1 MVTDVALPDSEALL
15 TQKTEIGSFPQDWS
29 VSPFCELKSA
39 SRPLVKAGPF
49 GSILTK
55 DQYVKEGYKIYG
67 QEQVISG
74 DPFFGDYFIDKRK
87 FNQLKSCSVEPND
100 VLVSLVGT
108 VGRVLVIPEN
118 ALPGVINPRLL
129 RISVHPDYISV
140 GYVKYQLESEVF
152 QRSLKKSAQGGT
164 MGVLSAG
171 ILKEALFPIPPTLDE
186 QRAIAQALSD
196 ADALVEALE
205 RLIAKKRLIKQGA
218 MQELLSPKFSW
229 VARALDEVADVIDP
243 HPSHR
248 APAEYANGVPFLGIG
263 DLSESGEIIGTK
275 LRRVHPSV
283 LDEHAARYNTN
294 DNLIGLGRVASIGK
308 VVRIK
313 PQSESYLIS
322 PTLGIIKA
330 RFTDPDYIY
339 HYLLSRNVSDQF
351 AKIMSGSTRS
361 SVGMIVLRK
370 LEIKLPPSH
379 EEQTR
384 VATVLSD
391 MDAEISALEAKLA
404 KARQIKQGM
413 MQQLLTGKIRLV

>member
-1 MVTDVALPDSEALL
+1 
-15 TQKTEIGSFPQDWS
+15 
-29 VSPFCELKSA
+29 
-39 SRPLVKAGPF
+39 
-49 GSILTK
+49 
-55 DQYVKEGYKIYG
+55 
-67 QEQVISG
+67 
-74 DPFFGDYFIDKRK
+74 
-87 FNQLKSCSVEPND
+87 
-100 VLVSLVGT
+100 
-108 VGRVLVIPEN
+108 
-118 ALPGVINPRLL
+118 
-129 RISVHPDYISV
+129 
-140 GYVKYQLESEVF
+140 
-152 QRSLKKSAQGGT
+152 